1 MVDQTLRNTPYSLV
15 ALKEHWHAISADFS
29 ASYADC
35 HAVFD
40 AITHASSP
48 ISQAIAGRKALA
60 PNCAYLLL
68 AKSLNH
74 AFATL
79 TLLEHGL
86 IIDAGLTSR
95 NGVETLLLL
104 ELLSKRQ
111 ELCEKWAAGKK
122 FQPGEVRKQLGQ
134 LPSVTVGDLI
144 INVTSDEYND
154 IKFAYDW
161 LSRITHANLESLEHT
176 VISTGHNT
184 FAIHVGGA
192 LSRPT
197 IVAITIT
204 LGVSFLRALL
214 TCSAT
219 HTPKLLESHK
229 NNFALLEERVKSLSP
244 RPCYEL

>member
-1 MVDQTLRNTPYSLV
+1 MADPTTRNKTYSLS
-15 ALKEHWHAISADFS
+15 ALKTHWHITSADFS
-29 ASYADC
+29 ANYADC

-40 AITHASSP
+40 AITHSSSLV
-48 ISQAIAGRKALA
+48 IQAIAGRKALA

-86 IIDAGLTSR
+86 IIDSGLTSR

-111 ELCEKWAAGKK
+111 ELCEKWAAGEK

-144 INVTSDEYND
+144 INVTSDEYDN
-154 IKFAYDW
+154 ITFAYDW
-161 LSRITHANLESLEHT
+161 LSRITHANLESLQHAAT
-176 VISTGHNT
+176 PTGQNDY
-184 FAIHVGGA
+184 AIHVGG
-192 LSRPT
+192 
-197 IVAITIT
+197 
-204 LGVSFLRALL
+204 
-214 TCSAT
+214 
-219 HTPKLLESHK
+219 
-229 NNFALLEERVKSLSP
+229 
-244 RPCYEL
+244 

>member
-1 MVDQTLRNTPYSLV
+1 MANAMNSKKHILSLDI
-15 ALKEHWHAISADFS
+15 LKKHWSAISADFS

-35 HAVFD
+35 RAVFD
-40 AITHASSP
+40 AITHSSSP
-48 ISQAIAGRKALA
+48 VIEAVARRKALA

-79 TLLEHGL
+79 TLLQRGL

-111 ELCEKWAAGKK
+111 ELCEKWAAGEK

-144 INVTSDEYND
+144 INVTSDEYDNM
-154 IKFAYDW
+154 KFAYDW
-161 LSRITHANLESLEHT
+161 LSRITHANLESLQHVAT
-176 VISTGHNT
+176 SVGQNDFT
-184 FAIHVGGA
+184 IHIGGT
-192 LSRPT
+192 LSRPA
-197 IVAITIT
+197 IVAITTT
-204 LGVSFLRALL
+204 LGDSFLRALL

-219 HTPKLLESHK
+219 HAPTLLESHK
-229 NNFALLEERVKSLSP
+229 NDFTLLQERVKSLARAKRS
-244 RPCYEL
+244 